1 MDLERSGG
9 SIENGRAG
17 RGVGVVSGIVEQA
30 GDGADLDGRAG
41 GVEAGVYVIVGVVVS
56 QCDRLYRVAIR
67 KSD

>member
-9 SIENGRAG
+9 SIENGRTG

-30 GDGADLDGRAG
+30 GGDADLDGRAG
-41 GVEAGVYVIVGVVVS
+41 GVDAGVDVIVGVVVG
-56 QCDRLYRVAIR
+56 QCDRLYRVAVR